1 MEEVQEHLTSLYS
14 LYNTHSSTI
23 STVSKYVTRFN
34 LFLQAHILPFITRIT
49 EKPDLASLA
58 LLLIL
63 LFISL
68 KVLNLLYQAVM
79 WWVRLFFRLVFWGA
93 IIAVVTWFVS
103 RGPDGVIEDTGR
115 LIDIWKGEYGYW
127 KARDQEAKYF
137 RDGQPGYAGGTGFG
151 GGYRPYG
158 RGRGY

>member
-1 MEEVQEHLTSLYS
+1 MDEIQEHITSLYS

-23 STVSKYVTRFN
+23 STFTKYVTRFN
-34 LFLQAHILPFITRIT
+34 LFLQANILPFFMRIT

-79 WWVRLFFRLVFWGA
+79 WWVRLFFRLVFCGA

-103 RGPDGVIEDTGR
+103 RGPDGVVEDAGR

-127 KARDQEAKYF
+127 RAREQEARYF
-137 RDGQPGYAGGTGFG
+137 KDGQPGYAGGAGHG
-151 GGYRPYG
+151 GRYRAYG
-158 RGRGY
+158 RGRAW